1 MTPKYICGTFQPPPR
16 TAVRAVRAALSKGF
30 KVHVN
35 VKPRERGPFSFHEV
49 TRMWASAFPEQHVEG
64 RLVIKESTES
74 PPEGAEIKWVE
85 SEEESARA
93 ALAKFPP
100 FWVRELDYRVASIID
115 GFDKSWHATLTK
127 SHAAKSGTTSAVKTK

>member
-1 MTPKYICGTFQPPPR
+1 MASKYICGTFQPPPR

-30 KVHVN
+30 NVHVN

-49 TRMWASAFPEQHVEG
+49 TKMWASAFPEQHVDG
-64 RLVIKESTES
+64 RLVVRESADP

-85 SEEESARA
+85 SEEASARA
-93 ALAKFPP
+93 ALAKQPP
-100 FWVRELDYRVASIID
+100 FWVKDLDYRVALTID

-127 SHAAKSGTTSAVKTK
+127 THAAKSGTTSAVKTK